1 MPFETPPLFVLAAA
15 LVAVLLVGVIIWRTL
30 RTPTGTARTEPV
42 RLYSVALDDPA
53 SAIKPRPRPVAP
65 TPTAAGPVVEV
76 DLDALAAQAEADAR
90 RAVEAPTPAHGAP
103 ALGGATHAPSGH
115 GPLAHGQYAHG
126 QYAHGQYAHGQYAH
140 GQYAHG
146 QYAHGQYAHGQYA
159 NGYHANGG
167 SNGHGTA
174 HAGDAAL
181 PPTKP
186 RGVPVV
192 PDPEDDFGGQI
203 VRYRVPQDGTLQFLP
218 GRLEVISGVDKG
230 REVRFVHLPGSDG
243 DVVTFGRSEGPPY
256 RHIQLREATVSRN
269 HARLR
274 LEHGVWHLMNLS
286 ATNPVVLNDRSLDV
300 GEEHVLGDGDRV
312 EMGEVVFAF
321 RKR

>member
-15 LVAVLLVGVIIWRTL
+15 LVAVLIVGVIIWRTL
-30 RTPTGTARTEPV
+30 RMPTGTARSAPV

-76 DLDALAAQAEADAR
+76 DLDALAAQAESDAR
-90 RAVEAPTPAHGAP
+90 RAVEAPTPSHGAP

-126 QYAHGQYAHGQYAH
+126 QYANGQYANGQH
-140 GQYAHG
+140 
-146 QYAHGQYAHGQYA
+146 A

-186 RGVPVV
+186 RGMPVV
-192 PDPEDDFGGQI
+192 PDPEDDFGGQV